1 MSKHM
6 YLGKFWGQLMICEHY
21 ESVVI
26 QIVESVNMQN
36 NTHCLQYFMGHT
48 DGAKKNS
55 TM

>member
-1 MSKHM
+1 
-6 YLGKFWGQLMICEHY
+6 MICEHY

-36 NTHCLQYFMGHT
+36 NAHCLQYFMGHT
-48 DGAKKNS
+48 DIISVILWRQKLNS